1 MAIPNAIKIVAM
13 FPFLDTPINAKELD
27 VRRKSAIPDKIAMIA
42 KSMYDRDGL
51 GFGESPQKY

>member
-1 MAIPNAIKIVAM
+1 MPTLIIPIFSFSGSSTKSKDI
-13 FPFLDTPINAKELD
+13 IE
-27 VRRKSAIPDKIAMIA
+27 RRQSAIPDKIAQIA

>member
-1 MAIPNAIKIVAM
+1 M
-13 FPFLDTPINAKELD
+13 FKFLDATINNKELD